1 MKLPEEFDDALG
13 GIYDV
18 KGLLLVLKDCV
29 DSLSGSM
36 KDDYQERLIGGLGH
50 SLSMA
55 GEKLSSAIDE
65 MESASSQYI
74 LQRRR

>member
-1 MKLPEEFDDALG
+1 MKLPQEFDDALG

-29 DSLSGSM
+29 DALPGSM
-36 KDDYQERLIGGLGH
+36 RDDYQERLIGGLGH

-55 GEKLSSAIDE
+55 GEKLSAAIDE
-65 MESASSQYI
+65 MESGSAQYTF
-74 LQRRR
+74 QRRR